1 MVDAQ
6 SAAKVGAV
14 GGAGGIAAD
23 VTVGLD
29 RAAQAAGDVLNGIFG
44 GLPWEMDPGAIVD
57 AVAGSSAQVI
67 ATGLEVTVDA
77 LVMLG

>member
-6 SAAKVGAV
+6 SAAKVGAI

-44 GLPWEMDPGAIVD
+44 GLPWDLSPSAIVD
-57 AVAGSSAQVI
+57 AVMGSSAQVI